1 MNLKVGDVVKVNA
14 NERVPADMVLLNTS
28 ELNGCVFIRTDQL
41 DGETDWKLRHSV
53 KADRVYEMLIVE
65 PPKLDIYDFKGVIK
79 SEAHREALT
88 LENTVWANT
97 FIAAGTVMGVVVFT
111 GKETRSAMNS
121 REARYKMGRLDKEL
135 NFLSKVLFLFMCVLA
150 FVIVFVS

>member
-1 MNLKVGDVVKVNA
+1 
-14 NERVPADMVLLNTS
+14 MVLLNTS

-79 SEAHREALT
+79 SEAHLLFSSQKRFST
-88 LENTVWANT
+88 LPPLV
-97 FIAAGTVMGVVVFT
+97 IYRISYP
-111 GKETRSAMNS
+111 TR
-121 REARYKMGRLDKEL
+121 
-135 NFLSKVLFLFMCVLA
+135 V
-150 FVIVFVS
+150 